1 MQNPLAKLVPQLLGE
16 YPKQFNELLN
26 KVPIPEGLESTK
38 IRDEL
43 WNAYQFSMT
52 CHEGQKRRSGRPYFD
67 HCYQVATS
75 LAEWK
80 MDYRTVMGG
89 LLHDVV
95 EDTDVSIK
103 DLEKRFN
110 EDVARLVD
118 GVTKL
123 GGITFSSRKEQQAGN
138 FMKLLLSVAQDL
150 RVIIIKFADRL
161 HNMKTIKYLPQIK
174 QHRIAIETRD
184 VYAPLAHRL
193 GMARVKWELDDLIL
207 KTLHPNSFNEIESKL
222 KATNKQRSKYI
233 HSVIDPV
240 KKELAR
246 YNIEAHVYGRPKS
259 HSSIYG
265 KMVRRGKN
273 FEEIYDVYA
282 IRIIVDKIEQCYLT
296 LGVIHQMYSPVQ
308 ERFKDFVAM
317 PKTNGYQSIHTT
329 IVGPNGQMVEIQIR
343 TREME
348 RTAEIGVA
356 AHWRYKESGTTSADL
371 DSNIKWLRELVEIL
385 QSERSDPAEFMHLLK
400 IDLFNDEI
408 FVFTPNGDLIQLPL
422 AATPIDF
429 AFQIHTE
436 LGIHCIGAKVNQKV
450 VPLNTKLKNGD
461 IVEIITSKNQHPSL
475 GWLKFVVT
483 SKARNH
489 INKYLR
495 DIRQEES
502 IKLGNEILEKT
513 LRRLKMFGEMK
524 SIKASYEQFGYKS
537 SEALIEAIGNGTITI
552 REIFKKLRP
561 DDEPSLEEPNRD
573 GAKKFIDYAR
583 SKARGIKLQGISN
596 IMVQFAKCC
605 NPIPGD
611 DMVGFVTRG
620 RGITVHRSNC
630 RSLPLL
636 SEESDRLMPVEW
648 DVARSDV
655 FKVRIKV
662 VGEDSKGQ
670 LKTMTEAISTEN
682 SNITSVDLKVRDNIA
697 TAYFIIEV
705 RNSRQLERIIKKLT
719 KINGIDY
726 VERTGQ

>member
-1 MQNPLAKLVPQLLGE
+1 MQNPLAKLIPQLVGE
-16 YPKQFNELLN
+16 YPKQFNELLK
-26 KVPIPEGLESTK
+26 KVPIPDNKDEMA
-38 IRDEL
+38 IRDDL
-43 WNAYQFSMT
+43 WKAYQFSMT
-52 CHEGQKRRSGRPYFD
+52 CHEGQKRRSGKPYFD
-67 HCYQVATS
+67 HCYEVATS

-80 MDYRTVMGG
+80 MDYRTIMGG

-95 EDTDVSIK
+95 EDTDVTISDI
-103 DLEKRFN
+103 EKRFDD
-110 EDVARLVD
+110 DVAKLVD

-123 GGITFSSRKEQQAGN
+123 GGITFTSRKEQQAGN

-161 HNMKTIKYLPQIK
+161 HNMKTIQYLPQIK

-193 GMARVKWELDDLIL
+193 GMARVKWILDDLIL
-207 KTLHPNSFNEIESKL
+207 KTLHPNSFEEIDTKL
-222 KATNKQRSKYI
+222 KASNRQRSKYI
-233 HSVIDPV
+233 NSVIDPV
-240 KKELAR
+240 KKELAK
-246 YNIEAHVYGRPKS
+246 YDIDAHVYGRPKS

-296 LGVIHQMYSPVQ
+296 LGVIHQMYSPAQ
-308 ERFKDFVAM
+308 DRFKDFVAM
-317 PKTNGYQSIHTT
+317 PKSNGYQSIHTT
-329 IVGPNGQMVEIQIR
+329 IVGPNGNMVEIQIR
-343 TREME
+343 TLEME

-356 AHWRYKESGTTSADL
+356 AHWRYKETGTKSADL
-371 DSNIKWLRELVEIL
+371 DSDIKWLRELVEIL
-385 QSERSDPAEFMHLLK
+385 QSESSDPTEFMHLLK

-408 FVFTPNGDLIQLPL
+408 FVFTPGGDLIQLPTD
-422 AATPIDF
+422 ATPIDF

-461 IVEIITSKNQHPSL
+461 IVEIITSKNQHPNL

-483 SKARNH
+483 GKARNH
-489 INKYLR
+489 ITKYLR
-495 DIRQEES
+495 NIRQEES
-502 IKLGNEILEKT
+502 LKLGNEILDKT
-513 LRRLKMFGEMK
+513 LRRLKMYSEKK
-524 SIKASYEQFGYKS
+524 SVKESFDQFGYKS
-537 SEALIEAIGNGTITI
+537 TDAFIEAIGNGTITI

-561 DDEPSLEEPNRD
+561 EDEPSLEESQEDN
-573 GAKKFIDYAR
+573 ANQFIDYAR
-583 SKARGIKLQGISN
+583 SAARGIKLQGISN

-611 DMVGFVTRG
+611 EMVGFVTRG
-620 RGITVHRSNC
+620 RGITVHRSDC

-636 SEESDRLMPVEW
+636 AEESDRLLPVEW

-670 LKTMTEAISTEN
+670 LKTMTEAISSEN

-705 RNSRQLERIIKKLT
+705 RNSKQLDRIIKKLT
-719 KINGIDY
+719 RTNGIDY

>member
-16 YPKQFNELLN
+16 YPRPFMDLIQKITIPGGKELDN
-26 KVPIPEGLESTK
+26 
-38 IRDEL
+38 IRQEL
-43 WNAYQFSMT
+43 WNAYQFSAT
-52 CHEGQKRRSGRPYFD
+52 CHEGQKRRSGKPYFD
-67 HCYQVATS
+67 HCYEVAIS

-95 EDTDVSIK
+95 EDTEVTIE

-123 GGITFSSRKEQQAGN
+123 GGISFSSRREKQAGN

-161 HNMKTIKYLPQIK
+161 HNMKTIQYLPQIK

-207 KTLHPNSFNEIESKL
+207 KTLHPNSFLEIETKL
-222 KATNKQRSKYI
+222 KASAKQRTKYI
-233 HSVIDPV
+233 SSVIEPV
-240 KKELAR
+240 NLELNKYDISAK
-246 YNIEAHVYGRPKS
+246 VYGRPKS
-259 HSSIYG
+259 HSSIYN
-265 KMVRRGKN
+265 KMMSRGKN
-273 FEEIYDVYA
+273 FEDIYDVYA
-282 IRIIVDKIEQCYLT
+282 IRIIVDKVEQCYLT

-308 ERFKDFVAM
+308 ERFKDFIAM

-329 IVGPNGQMVEIQIR
+329 VVGPGGRMVEIQIR
-343 TREME
+343 TAEME
-348 RTAEIGVA
+348 STAEIGVA
-356 AHWRYKESGTTSADL
+356 AHWRYKEQGKKSAGI
-371 DSNIKWLRELVEIL
+371 DSDIKWLRELVDIL
-385 QSERSDPAEFMHLLK
+385 QSETSDPAEFMHLLK

-408 FVFTPNGDLIQLPL
+408 FVFTPGGDLIQLPMD
-422 AATPIDF
+422 ATPIDF

-436 LGIHCIGAKVNQKV
+436 LGLHCIGAKVNQKV

-461 IVEIITSKNQHPSL
+461 IVEIITSQNQHPSL

-483 SKARNH
+483 GKARNH
-489 INKYLR
+489 VNKYLR
-495 DIRQEES
+495 NIRQEES

-513 LRRLKMFGEMK
+513 LRRLKMFSEL
-524 SIKASYEQFGYKS
+524 KAVKESHDQFGYKT
-537 SEALIEAIGNGTITI
+537 SESFLEAIGNGSITI

-561 DDEPSLEEPNRD
+561 EEEEKEIDGGDDSDR
-573 GAKKFIDYAR
+573 FIDYAR
-583 SKARGIKLQGISN
+583 SSAKGIKLQGISN
-596 IMVQFAKCC
+596 VMVQFAKCC

-620 RGITVHRSNC
+620 RGITVHRSDC

-636 SEESDRLMPVEW
+636 SEESDRLIPVEW

-662 VGEDSKGQ
+662 VGEDNKGA
-670 LKTMTEAISTEN
+670 LKTMTEAISSEN

-697 TAYFIIEV
+697 TAYFIVEV
-705 RNSRQLERIIKKLT
+705 RNIKQLDRIIKKLT
-719 KINGIDY
+719 RIKGIDY